1 MFKFEDQF
9 SPVEKPKKAT
19 ENHVKEL
26 NDKIDKLTNQVSGLE
41 QQLSNVLKILDT
53 VALDARATRRMVRH

>member
-9 SPVEKPKKAT
+9 SPAEKPKKAT
-19 ENHVKEL
+19 EKQVKEL
-26 NDKIDKLTNQVSGLE
+26 NAKIDKLTNQVSGLE
-41 QQLSNVLKILDT
+41 QQLYTVLRTLNA